1 MSASNGVYAEFLLTR
16 QSGSEKVPASRGVG
30 FMHYPGYCARCQ
42 WIGGIFA
49 LYGLLQTCDRSVA
62 RGDAPASAATAP
74 LQSSTCG
81 SARCS
86 DCTPARDHASP
97 IPSEITQ
104 ADSGRITRSCLNI
117 DLYSDCVQGYSSS
130 GVRDATRTRSRGLA
144 WAHVRRS
151 ARVCSWPSSVAL
163 GLFPLPRPVG
173 VTNARYVEACQVGA
187 GFTPKEHKGTR
198 AASPWVPNGVPS
210 SPASRSASSVLSY
223 RPGYFSGI
231 LHLRD

>member
-117 DLYSDCVQGYSSS
+117 DLYSDCVQGCSSS
-130 GVRDATRTRSRGLA
+130 GVRDSTRTRSRGLA
-144 WAHVRRS
+144 WAMSVARRGFALGPRRS
-151 ARVCSWPSSVAL
+151 LWVRSPSPVQSVSPTHGMWKRVRLTRGLHPKGIKAPWPPARAYRTAFPQARRR
-163 GLFPLPRPVG
+163 GL
-173 VTNARYVEACQVGA
+173 
-187 GFTPKEHKGTR
+187 HR
-198 AASPWVPNGVPS
+198 ASCLTGLVIFRVS
-210 SPASRSASSVLSY
+210 CT
-223 RPGYFSGI
+223 
-231 LHLRD
+231 